1 MQLTDAKSARTKNN
15 RPEGLAE
22 RIYQQLKTDIF
33 SFRLLP
39 GDRFSEND
47 IADRMEVSRTPVR
60 QALFWL
66 EREGY
71 VEVFFRS
78 GWQVRPFDFDF
89 FEQLY
94 DLRIVLELEAVK
106 RLCACAPASQPLQL
120 AELKDFW
127 IDKPRLQDGQAVSRF
142 DEEFHMTLVA
152 AAGNAEMARIHR
164 ELTEKIRIIRR
175 LDFTK
180 DERINATYQEHASIL
195 LAIIGQ
201 RTEEAQRQLHDH
213 IAVSKAEVRK
223 ITLHMLHQARA
234 ENNGT
239 LPS

>member
-1 MQLTDAKSARTKNN
+1 MQLTGAKSTRTKSN

-22 RIYQQLKTDIF
+22 RIYQQLKADIF

-106 RLCACAPASQPLQL
+106 RLSARSAAPAT
-120 AELKDFW
+120 
-127 IDKPRLQDGQAVSRF
+127 G
-142 DEEFHMTLVA
+142 
-152 AAGNAEMARIHR
+152 
-164 ELTEKIRIIRR
+164 
-175 LDFTK
+175 
-180 DERINATYQEHASIL
+180 
-195 LAIIGQ
+195 
-201 RTEEAQRQLHDH
+201 
-213 IAVSKAEVRK
+213 
-223 ITLHMLHQARA
+223 RA
-234 ENNGT
+234 ERFLDRPAAPRRRADGIA
-239 LPS
+239 L

>member
-1 MQLTDAKSARTKNN
+1 MQLTGSKSSRSKN

-22 RIYQQLKTDIF
+22 RIYQQLKDDIF

-66 EREGY
+66 EHEGY

-106 RLCACAPASQPLQL
+106 RLCALPPAVQPLQL
-120 AELKDFW
+120 AELKAFW
-127 IDKPRLQDGQAVSRF
+127 IDQPPLEDGQLVSRY
-142 DEEFHMTLVA
+142 DEEFHMTLVV
-152 AAGNAEMARIHR
+152 AAG
-164 ELTEKIRIIRR
+164 
-175 LDFTK
+175 
-180 DERINATYQEHASIL
+180 
-195 LAIIGQ
+195 
-201 RTEEAQRQLHDH
+201 
-213 IAVSKAEVRK
+213 
-223 ITLHMLHQARA
+223 
-234 ENNGT
+234 
-239 LPS
+239 

>member
-1 MQLTDAKSARTKNN
+1 MQLTSPKSSRSKS

-22 RIYQQLKTDIF
+22 RIYQQLKDDIF

-66 EREGY
+66 EHEGY

-106 RLCACAPASQPLQL
+106 RLCALPSSLQPLQL
-120 AELKDFW
+120 AELKTFW
-127 IDKPRLQDGQAVSRF
+127 VDQPQLADGQLVSRY

-180 DERINATYQEHASIL
+180 GERVNATYQEHASIL
-195 LAIIGQ
+195 LAIIHQ
-201 RTEEAQRQLHDH
+201 HTEEAQRQLHDH

-223 ITLHMLHQARA
+223 ITLHMLHRARA
-234 ENNGT
+234 ESDAGN
-239 LPS
+239 PS

>member
-1 MQLTDAKSARTKNN
+1 MQLTGARNGRTKV

-22 RIYQQLKTDIF
+22 KIYLRLKDDIF

-39 GDRFSEND
+39 GDRFSENE
-47 IADRMEVSRTPVR
+47 IAERMEVSRTPVR

-78 GWQVRPFDFDF
+78 GWQVRPFDFEY

-106 RLCACAPASQPLQL
+106 RLCALSETPATLH
-120 AELKDFW
+120 ALKTFW
-127 IDKPRLQDGQAVSRF
+127 IDEPKLEDGLEVARF
-142 DEEFHMTLVA
+142 DEAFHMALVE
-152 AAGNAEMARIHR
+152 AAGNGEMAKIHR
-164 ELTEKIRIIRR
+164 DLTEKIRIIRR
-175 LDFTK
+175 LDFTQ
-180 DERINATYQEHASIL
+180 DARVNATYQEHASIL
-195 LAIIGQ
+195 LAIMQ
-201 RTEEAQRQLHDH
+201 RQTQEAQRQLQDH

-223 ITLHMLHQARA
+223 ITLHMLHQARP
-234 ENNGT
+234 END
-239 LPS
+239 SSSA

>member
-1 MQLTDAKSARTKNN
+1 MQLTGARQGRTKT

-22 RIYQQLKTDIF
+22 RIYLQLKDDIF

-39 GDRFSEND
+39 GDRFSENE
-47 IADRMEVSRTPVR
+47 IAERMEVSRTPVR

-78 GWQVRPFDFDF
+78 GWQVRPFDFEY

-106 RLCACAPASQPLQL
+106 RLCAQIETPVALHA
-120 AELKDFW
+120 LKTFW
-127 IDKPRLQDGQAVSRF
+127 IDEPQREDGLEVARF
-142 DEEFHMTLVA
+142 DEEFHMALVE
-152 AAGNAEMARIHR
+152 AAGNGEMAKIHR
-164 ELTEKIRIIRR
+164 DLTEKIRIIRR
-175 LDFTK
+175 LDFTQ
-180 DERINATYQEHASIL
+180 DARVNATYHEHASIL
-195 LAIIGQ
+195 LAIIQ
-201 RTEEAQRQLHDH
+201 RQTEEAQRQLQDH

-223 ITLHMLHQARA
+223 ITLHMLHQARP
-234 ENNGT
+234 ENDNT
-239 LPS
+239 AS

>member
-1 MQLTDAKSARTKNN
+1 
-15 RPEGLAE
+15 
-22 RIYQQLKTDIF
+22 
-33 SFRLLP
+33 
-39 GDRFSEND
+39 
-47 IADRMEVSRTPVR
+47 
-60 QALFWL
+60 
-66 EREGY
+66 
-71 VEVFFRS
+71 
-78 GWQVRPFDFDF
+78 
-89 FEQLY
+89 
-94 DLRIVLELEAVK
+94 
-106 RLCACAPASQPLQL
+106 
-120 AELKDFW
+120 
-127 IDKPRLQDGQAVSRF
+127 
-142 DEEFHMTLVA
+142 MTLVA

-180 DERINATYQEHASIL
+180 DERVSATYIEHASIL

-234 ENNGT
+234 ENDGS